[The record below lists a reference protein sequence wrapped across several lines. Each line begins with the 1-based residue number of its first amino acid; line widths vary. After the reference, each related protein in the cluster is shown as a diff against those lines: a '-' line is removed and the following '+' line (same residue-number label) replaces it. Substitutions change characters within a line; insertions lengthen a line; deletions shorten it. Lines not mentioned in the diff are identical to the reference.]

1 VRLGPAQRPRSR
13 GTLRVLMRNHFD
25 HLAKQLGQ
33 AALGPFG
40 ITVVNDPINPET
52 QYADLR
58 YEPDPAR
65 QAAKDQL
72 GLLGRIAGGVCLLE
86 VYSQAP
92 SAEEFRACLAKHLA
106 YWQQRARKVRTAP
119 RAPTARAPVDT
130 AGDVS
135 ELNVEPFLW
144 VIAAGTPATL
154 LTKLRMVSAD
164 DWPTGVYWFGEDVLR
179 VGLVAAREL
188 PRDRTTLLVRLM
200 AAGPLLATAVLEV
213 ARLAPDA
220 PERAVAEP
228 ILLDFQR
235 MLGQHESRTSDEQ
248 EFLMA
253 MQQTWEDAR
262 TEGRT
267 EGLTEGLIAAQVKAL
282 LTVLRARG
290 IPVPDAAQ
298 QRIQAER
305 DLARLE
311 RWIERASVASSIAE
325 VIDDAS

>member
-1 VRLGPAQRPRSR
+1 
-13 GTLRVLMRNHFD
+13 MRNHFD
-25 HLAKQLGQ
+25 HLAKELGQ
-33 AALGPFG
+33 AALGPSG
-40 ITVVNDPINPET
+40 VTVVNDPINPET

-65 QAAKDQL
+65 QAARDRL
-72 GLLGRIAGGVCLLE
+72 GLLGRMADGACLLE

-92 SAEEFRACLAKHLA
+92 SAEEFRGCLAKHIA
-106 YWQQRARKVRTAP
+106 HWQQRARHA
-119 RAPTARAPVDT
+119 RAAAKAATARILDATHAEAQAVD
-130 AGDVS
+130 
-135 ELNVEPFLW
+135 PFLW
-144 VIAAGTPATL
+144 VIAAGTPTTL
-154 LTKLRMVSAD
+154 LTKLRMVAAA

-179 VGLVAAREL
+179 VGLIAAREL

-200 AAGPLLATAVLEV
+200 AAGPLLASAVPEV

-220 PERAVAEP
+220 AERAVAEP

-253 MQQTWEDAR
+253 MQQSWEDAR
-262 TEGRT
+262 T
-267 EGLTEGLIAAQVKAL
+267 AAHARDV
-282 LTVLRARG
+282 LTVLRVRG
-290 IPVPDAAQ
+290 IAVPDSVR

-305 DLARLE
+305 EVARLE
-311 RWIERASVASSIAE
+311 RWLERAIVASSITE

>member
-1 VRLGPAQRPRSR
+1 
-13 GTLRVLMRNHFD
+13 MRNYFD
-25 HLAKQLGQ
+25 HLAKELGQ
-33 AALGPFG
+33 AALGPTG
-40 ITVVNDPINPET
+40 ITVVNDPITPET

-65 QAAKDQL
+65 QAARDRL
-72 GLLGRIAGGVCLLE
+72 GLLGRIAGSVCLLE

-92 SAEEFRACLAKHLA
+92 SAEEFRACLAKHIA
-106 YWQQRARKVRTAP
+106 HWQQRARHA
-119 RAPTARAPVDT
+119 RAAAKAATARDPDATGDEAPAPVAQVVD
-130 AGDVS
+130 
-135 ELNVEPFLW
+135 PFLW
-144 VIAAGTPATL
+144 VIAAGTPTTL
-154 LTKLRMVSAD
+154 LTKLRMVPAA

-200 AAGPLLATAVLEV
+200 AAGPLLASAVPEV

-220 PERAVAEP
+220 PERTVAEP

-262 TEGRT
+262 TEG
-267 EGLTEGLIAAQVKAL
+267 LIAAQVKAL

-290 IPVPDAAQ
+290 IAVPDAAQ
-298 QRIQAER
+298 RRIQAER

-311 RWIERASVASSIAE
+311 HWLERASVASSVGA

>member
-1 VRLGPAQRPRSR
+1 MVR
-13 GTLRVLMRNHFD
+13 
-25 HLAKQLGQ
+25 
-33 AALGPFG
+33 
-40 ITVVNDPINPET
+40 
-52 QYADLR
+52 AD
-58 YEPDPAR
+58 
-65 QAAKDQL
+65 
-72 GLLGRIAGGVCLLE
+72 
-86 VYSQAP
+86 
-92 SAEEFRACLAKHLA
+92 
-106 YWQQRARKVRTAP
+106 
-119 RAPTARAPVDT
+119 
-130 AGDVS
+130 
-135 ELNVEPFLW
+135 
-144 VIAAGTPATL
+144 
-154 LTKLRMVSAD
+154 D

-188 PRDRTTLLVRLM
+188 PRERTTLLVRLM
-200 AAGPLLATAVLEV
+200 AAGPLLASAVLEV

-262 TEGRT
+262 TEG
-267 EGLTEGLIAAQVKAL
+267 LIAAQVKAL

-290 IPVPDAAQ
+290 IAVPDAAQ
-298 QRIQAER
+298 RRIQAER

-325 VIDDAS
+325 VIDAS

>member
-1 VRLGPAQRPRSR
+1 
-13 GTLRVLMRNHFD
+13 MRTHFD

-33 AALGPFG
+33 AALGHSG

-65 QAAKDQL
+65 QAVRDQL

-106 YWQQRARKVRTAP
+106 FWQQRARKARTAA
-119 RAPTARAPVDT
+119 RAPTARDPVDT
-130 AGDVS
+130 AADVP

-144 VIAAGTPATL
+144 VIAAGTPTTL
-154 LTKLRMVSAD
+154 LTKLRMVPAA

-200 AAGPLLATAVLEV
+200 AAGPLLAAAVPEV
-213 ARLAPDA
+213 ARPRT
-220 PERAVAEP
+220 PRSVP
-228 ILLDFQR
+228 WP
-235 MLGQHESRTSDEQ
+235 SRSC
-248 EFLMA
+248 
-253 MQQTWEDAR
+253 
-262 TEGRT
+262 
-267 EGLTEGLIAAQVKAL
+267 
-282 LTVLRARG
+282 
-290 IPVPDAAQ
+290 
-298 QRIQAER
+298 
-305 DLARLE
+305 
-311 RWIERASVASSIAE
+311 
-325 VIDDAS
+325 

>member
-1 VRLGPAQRPRSR
+1 MLFHGD
-13 GTLRVLMRNHFD
+13 T
-25 HLAKQLGQ
+25 
-33 AALGPFG
+33 
-40 ITVVNDPINPET
+40 
-52 QYADLR
+52 
-58 YEPDPAR
+58 
-65 QAAKDQL
+65 
-72 GLLGRIAGGVCLLE
+72 

-92 SAEEFRACLAKHLA
+92 SAEEFRACLAKHIA
-106 YWQQRARKVRTAP
+106 HWQQRARQA
-119 RAPTARAPVDT
+119 RAAAKAATARDSDATGGEAPAPVVPVVD
-130 AGDVS
+130 
-135 ELNVEPFLW
+135 PFLW

-154 LTKLRMVSAD
+154 LTKLRMVPAA

-200 AAGPLLATAVLEV
+200 AAGPLLASAVPEV
-213 ARLAPDA
+213 AGLAPDA

-253 MQQTWEDAR
+253 MQQTWEDVRTAAHAR
-262 TEGRT
+262 D
-267 EGLTEGLIAAQVKAL
+267 V
-282 LTVLRARG
+282 LTVLRVRG
-290 IPVPDAAQ
+290 IAVPDAVR

-305 DLARLE
+305 GLARLE
-311 RWIERASVASSIAE
+311 RWLERASVASSITE

>member
-1 VRLGPAQRPRSR
+1 
-13 GTLRVLMRNHFD
+13 MRNYFD
-25 HLAKQLGQ
+25 HLAKELGQ
-33 AALGPFG
+33 AALGPTG
-40 ITVVNDPINPET
+40 ITVVNDPITPET

-65 QAAKDQL
+65 QAARDRL
-72 GLLGRIAGGVCLLE
+72 GLLGRIAGSVCLLE

-92 SAEEFRACLAKHLA
+92 SAEDFRACLAKHIA
-106 YWQQRARKVRTAP
+106 HWQQRARQ
-119 RAPTARAPVDT
+119 ARAAAKAATGRDPEATGGEAPAPVAQVVD
-130 AGDVS
+130 
-135 ELNVEPFLW
+135 PFLW
-144 VIAAGTPATL
+144 VIAAGTPTTL
-154 LTKLRMVSAD
+154 LTKLRMVPAV

-200 AAGPLLATAVLEV
+200 AAGPLLASAVPEV

-220 PERAVAEP
+220 PERTVAEP
-228 ILLDFQR
+228 ILLDYQR
-235 MLGQHESRTSDEQ
+235 MLGHDESPTPDEQ

-262 TEGRT
+262 TEGRAEGRT
-267 EGLTEGLIAAQVKAL
+267 ETRADDV
-282 LTVLRARG
+282 LTVLRVRG
-290 IPVPDAAQ
+290 IAVPDEVRRQ
-298 QRIQAER
+298 IQAER

-311 RWIERASVASSIAE
+311 RWLERAIMARSIAE

>member
-1 VRLGPAQRPRSR
+1 
-13 GTLRVLMRNHFD
+13 MRNHFD

-33 AALGPFG
+33 AALGPSG

-58 YEPDPAR
+58 HEPDPAR
-65 QAAKDQL
+65 QTARDAL

-106 YWQQRARKVRTAP
+106 FWQQRARKARTAP
-119 RAPTARAPVDT
+119 RAPAARDLVDT
-130 AGDVS
+130 AGDTP
-135 ELNVEPFLW
+135 EPIVEPFLW
-144 VIAAGTPATL
+144 VIAAGTPTTL
-154 LTKLRMVSAD
+154 LAKLRMIPAA

-179 VGLVAAREL
+179 VGLIAAREL

-200 AAGPLLATAVLEV
+200 AAGPLLASAVPEV

-235 MLGQHESRTSDEQ
+235 MLGQHETRTSDEQ
-248 EFLMA
+248 EFLIHA
-253 MQQTWEDAR
+253 TDLGRRPRRGPHRRAGKGPADRTAR
-262 TEGRT
+262 TGHRGARRGPAADPGRA
-267 EGLTEGLIAAQVKAL
+267 GSRAA
-282 LTVLRARG
+282 
-290 IPVPDAAQ
+290 
-298 QRIQAER
+298 
-305 DLARLE
+305 
-311 RWIERASVASSIAE
+311 
-325 VIDDAS
+325 

>member
-1 VRLGPAQRPRSR
+1 
-13 GTLRVLMRNHFD
+13 M
-25 HLAKQLGQ
+25 
-33 AALGPFG
+33 
-40 ITVVNDPINPET
+40 
-52 QYADLR
+52 
-58 YEPDPAR
+58 
-65 QAAKDQL
+65 
-72 GLLGRIAGGVCLLE
+72 
-86 VYSQAP
+86 
-92 SAEEFRACLAKHLA
+92 
-106 YWQQRARKVRTAP
+106 RTAP
-119 RAPTARAPVDT
+119 RAPTARDPVDT
-130 AGDVS
+130 AGDVP

-144 VIAAGTPATL
+144 VIAAGTPSTL
-154 LTKLRMVSAD
+154 LTKLRMVRAD

-200 AAGPLLATAVLEV
+200 AAGPLLASAVLEV
-213 ARLAPDA
+213 ARLAPDT

-290 IPVPDAAQ
+290 IAVPDAAQ